1 MIKNMKLN
9 LRENKVFYLAAILAI
24 AFITTT
30 LLPSVQTLYLERQEN
45 IEGVLLDIDREQRLI
60 ENTAV
65 WRERRV
71 VTEQRATELDQEIF
85 SGTTIPLIEADIQRN
100 LSQYV
105 RDSGILVNATR
116 LAERLET
123 ESWLMISQEMSF
135 RTANASNAV
144 GLLER
149 LENSLPRLFVRDFSI
164 NRTRA
169 QYTGSITVVGFA
181 RSEGLVPGSINGR

>member
-9 LRENKVFYLAAILAI
+9 LRENKIFYLAAIVVI
-24 AFITTT
+24 AFIATTI
-30 LLPSVQTLYLERQEN
+30 LPTVQTLYLERQEN

-105 RDSGILVNATR
+105 RDSGMLVNATR

-123 ESWLMISQEMSF
+123 DSWLMISQEMSF

-149 LENSLPRLFVRDFSI
+149 LESSLPRLFVRDFTI

-181 RSEGLVPGSINGR
+181 RSEGIVSGSINGR

>member
-9 LRENKVFYLAAILAI
+9 LRENKIFYLAAIVVI
-24 AFITTT
+24 AFIATTI
-30 LLPSVQTLYLERQEN
+30 LPTVQTLYLERQEN

-123 ESWLMISQEMSF
+123 DSWLMISQEMSF

-181 RSEGLVPGSINGR
+181 RSEGLVSGSINGR

>member
-123 ESWLMISQEMSF
+123 DSWLMISQEMSF

-144 GLLER
+144 GLRER

>member
-9 LRENKVFYLAAILAI
+9 LRENKIFYLAAIVVI
-24 AFITTT
+24 AFIATTI
-30 LLPSVQTLYLERQEN
+30 LPTVQTLYLERQEN

-105 RDSGILVNATR
+105 RDSGMLVNATR

-123 ESWLMISQEMSF
+123 DSWLMISQEMSF

>member
-9 LRENKVFYLAAILAI
+9 LRENKIFYLAAIVVI
-24 AFITTT
+24 AFIATTI
-30 LLPSVQTLYLERQEN
+30 LPTVQTLYLERQEN

-105 RDSGILVNATR
+105 RDSGMLVNATR

-123 ESWLMISQEMSF
+123 DSWLMISQEMSF

-181 RSEGLVPGSINGR
+181 RSEGLVSGSINGS

>member
-9 LRENKVFYLAAILAI
+9 LRENKVFYLAAIVAI
-24 AFITTT
+24 AFIATTIVPT
-30 LLPSVQTLYLERQEN
+30 VQTLYLERQEN

-135 RTANASNAV
+135 RTGNASNAV

>member
-1 MIKNMKLN
+1 MKLN
-9 LRENKVFYLAAILAI
+9 LRENKIFYLAAIVVI
-24 AFITTT
+24 AFIATTI
-30 LLPSVQTLYLERQEN
+30 LPTVQTLYLERQEN

-105 RDSGILVNATR
+105 RDSGMLVNATR

-123 ESWLMISQEMSF
+123 DSWLMISQEMSF

-149 LENSLPRLFVRDFSI
+149 LESSLPRLFVRDFTI

-181 RSEGLVPGSINGR
+181 RSEGIVSGSINGR

>member
-9 LRENKVFYLAAILAI
+9 LRENKIFYLAAIVVI
-24 AFITTT
+24 AFIATTI
-30 LLPSVQTLYLERQEN
+30 LPTVQTLYLERQEN

-105 RDSGILVNATR
+105 RDSGMLVNATR

-123 ESWLMISQEMSF
+123 DSWLMISQEMSF

-181 RSEGLVPGSINGR
+181 RSEGIVSGSINGR

>member
-9 LRENKVFYLAAILAI
+9 LRENKVFYLAAIVAI
-24 AFITTT
+24 AFIATTI
-30 LLPSVQTLYLERQEN
+30 LPTVQTLYLERQEN

-60 ENTAV
+60 ENTAT

-71 VTEQRATELDQEIF
+71 LTEQRAMELDQEIF

-123 ESWLMISQEMSF
+123 DSWLMISQEMSF

-149 LENSLPRLFVRDFSI
+149 LENSLPRLFLKDFSI

-181 RSEGLVPGSINGR
+181 RSEGLVSGSINGR